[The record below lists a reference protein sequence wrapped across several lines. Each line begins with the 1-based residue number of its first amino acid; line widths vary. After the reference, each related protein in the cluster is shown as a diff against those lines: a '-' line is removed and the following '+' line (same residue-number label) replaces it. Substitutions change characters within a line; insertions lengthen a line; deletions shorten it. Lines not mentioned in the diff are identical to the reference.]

1 MNIKRLFATI
11 KMHIKTFF
19 REKSALFFTFFF
31 PIMLMVLFGFIFA
44 DSGESE
50 YEIHIQDL
58 DDTNASNQLLEIF
71 DNISSINLKKVSKE
85 KDVDKYIKDNK
96 INFLVIIPEGYQD
109 TIIQKM
115 SVDPNA
121 TINLTVKYDPSV
133 QSTNIKFSLL
143 NSVLQEYNKGLVGAT
158 DTIGLKDES
167 IVSGSFDYIE
177 FFIPGLIALTVMTTV
192 VFNIIFG
199 EMENKQKGII
209 RKLSTTPITRGE
221 WIFSNMVFQ
230 LFISACSAVIILIVG
245 YLVFGAVVHIN
256 IMLPVFIIL
265 TAFSFSGLAMI
276 VTVGV
281 KEAGAASAVGNVITF
296 PMMFL
301 SGSFFPVEQMPE
313 FLKGVAMVLPLYYVN
328 EGLREA
334 MLFNDIEAS
343 LPHALV
349 IFVFATIIFLIGTFL
364 TKWKND

>member
-1 MNIKRLFATI
+1 
-11 KMHIKTFF
+11 MHITTFY

-44 DSGESE
+44 ETGESE
-50 YEIHIQDL
+50 YDIHIQDM
-58 DDTNASNQLLEIF
+58 DDSESSKQLLEIF
-71 DNISSINLKKVSKE
+71 DNISTINLKKVSN
-85 KDVDKYIKDNK
+85 DKNTNNYMEDNK

-115 SVDPNA
+115 SIDPNA

-133 QSTNIKFSLL
+133 QSTGIKFSLL
-143 NSVLQEYNKGLVGAT
+143 NSVLQEFNKGLVGAT
-158 DTIGLKDES
+158 DTIGLEDES

-177 FFIPGLIALTVMTTV
+177 FFIPGVIALTVMTTV

-230 LFISACSAVIILIVG
+230 LFLAGCSSVIILIVG

-265 TAFSFSGLAMI
+265 TAFAFSGLAMI

-301 SGSFFPVEQMPE
+301 SGSFFSVEQMPD
-313 FLKGVAMVLPLYYVN
+313 FLKTVALILPLYYVN

-349 IFVFATIIFLIGTFL
+349 IFVFAAIVFFIGTFL

>member
-1 MNIKRLFATI
+1 
-11 KMHIKTFF
+11 MHIKTFY

-31 PIMLMVLFGFIFA
+31 PIMLMVLFGFIFSE
-44 DSGESE
+44 SGESE
-50 YEIHIQDL
+50 YEIHVQDL
-58 DDTNASNQLLEIF
+58 DDTDSSKQLLEIF
-71 DNISSINLKKVSKE
+71 DNISTIDLKKVGKE
-85 KDVDKYIKDNK
+85 KDTEKYIEDNK
-96 INFLVIIPEGYQD
+96 INFLVIIPEGYQN
-109 TIIQKM
+109 TILQKM
-115 SVDPNA
+115 TTDPNA

-133 QSTNIKFSLL
+133 QSTNLKMSLL
-143 NSVLQEYNKGLVGAT
+143 NAVLQEFNKGLVGAK
-158 DTIGLKDES
+158 DTIDIEDES

-177 FFIPGLIALTVMTTV
+177 FFIPGVIALTVMTTV

-230 LFISACSAVIILIVG
+230 LFLAACSSVIILIVG

-265 TAFSFSGLAMI
+265 TAFAFSGLAMI

-301 SGSFFPVEQMPE
+301 SGSFFPVEQMPD
-313 FLKGVAMVLPLYYVN
+313 FLKEVALLLPLYYVN

-349 IFVFATIIFLIGTFL
+349 IFVFAAVVFFAGVFL